1 MKTYSPITRFRR
13 RIVLRFLVLVSILL
27 GILSW
32 VTLREP
38 SRLIRSELERKG
50 ILASN
55 NLAQYSR
62 AGLLVKDQE
71 FLQDLVI
78 SVKQTDPD
86 ILSAA
91 FYGYDGHLL
100 VTTDPDRPFPIHF
113 NLEDLPELR
122 ILRSADTMAVMNP
135 VRDDL
140 GRTLGLTL
148 VELSQGRVKDVV
160 HKSALFIV
168 LTTLGFFFGVFIIL
182 NFLIKEALKAS
193 QLEQAYDRLQR
204 LQEQLVKSERL
215 AAIGQLAAS
224 VAHEIRNPLS
234 GIQNAIYYLRD
245 ALKDSPIVT
254 QDPAINDMIALAED
268 EIRVSTCILNEL
280 LDYSRP
286 VKLEIYPQSIPGLV
300 QASLNSLNVP
310 GTIKTSF
317 HYSSEA
323 ENLLCDYEKMKQVFQ
338 NLIMNAIQAMSGQGE
353 LTIST
358 RLEKSAE
365 NGSSCVCV
373 EVKDTGSGIKPEN
386 MPRLFEPLFSTKAKG
401 TGLGLSI
408 SREIVEKHGGKIEVR
423 SEESLGSIFIVKI
436 PAS

>member
-1 MKTYSPITRFRR
+1 MRTYSPITRFRR

-27 GILSW
+27 GLLSW

-38 SRLIRSELERKG
+38 SRLIRLELERKG
-50 ILASN
+50 ALASN

-71 FLQDLVI
+71 FLRDLVI

-86 ILSAA
+86 ILLAA
-91 FYGYDGHLL
+91 FYGREGLL
-100 VTTDPDRPFPIHF
+100 ATTDPDLDFPIHF
-113 NLEDLPELR
+113 DFDDLKELQVVR
-122 ILRSADTMAVMNP
+122 TKDRMAVIHP

-140 GRTLGLTL
+140 GRTLGVTL
-148 VELSQGRVKDVV
+148 VELSRERVKDVV
-160 HKSALFIV
+160 RKSALFIV
-168 LTTLGFFFGVFIIL
+168 LTTLGFLFGVFLIL
-182 NFLIKEALKAS
+182 NFLIKEGLKAS

-204 LQEQLVKSERL
+204 LQEQMVKSERL

-245 ALKDSPIVT
+245 ALKDSPVST
-254 QDPAINDMIALAED
+254 QDPAINDMISLAED
-268 EIRVSTCILNEL
+268 EIRVSTRILNEL

-286 VKLEIYPQSIPGLV
+286 VKLEVHPYSIKNLI

-310 GTIKTSF
+310 ETIKTEF
-317 HYSSEA
+317 HYFPEA
-323 ENLLCDYEKMKQVFQ
+323 ETLLCDYEKMKQVFQ
-338 NLIMNAIQAMSGQGE
+338 NLIMNAVQAMSGQGE

-358 RLEKSAE
+358 RFEKLTEDE
-365 NGSSCVCV
+365 NSYVCV
-373 EVKDTGSGIKPEN
+373 EIKDTGSGIKMEN
-386 MPRLFEPLFSTKAKG
+386 MSRLFEPLFSTKAKG
-401 TGLGLSI
+401 TGLGLPI
-408 SREIVEKHGGKIEVR
+408 SREIVEKHGGKIEVQ
-423 SEESLGSIFIVKI
+423 SAEGLGACFTVKI